1 MNLRQPI
8 WPRFLPTATVVSLA
22 TLGPLGRR
30 LPAPGTWGSAA
41 GLLYFAVVF
50 LRVGEDMGPVGLAI
64 FTIVITAGMGYLA
77 VSLCGEAEF
86 RMAEKD
92 PQVVVLDEFVAVPL
106 VFLGAPGLLEC
117 LPAAWRSGSFDWS
130 RMVVVIAGFLLFRF
144 FDIVKPLG
152 IRRLQSLPG
161 GWGIVA
167 DDLAAALAACAVLNL
182 ARLAMPH

>member
-1 MNLRQPI
+1 MSLRQPI

-50 LRVGEDMGPVGLAI
+50 LRVGDDMGPIGMAI
-64 FTIVITAGMGYLA
+64 FILAVTAALGYLA
-77 VSLCGEAEF
+77 VALCGEAEF
-86 RMAEKD
+86 RLAKKD
-92 PQVVVLDEFVAVPL
+92 PGCVILDECIAMPL

-117 LPAAWRSGSFDWS
+117 LPPGWHDGRFDWS
-130 RMVVVIAGFLLFRF
+130 RVAVVAAGFLLFRF
-144 FDIVKPLG
+144 FDVLKPLG
-152 IRRLQSLPG
+152 IRRLQALPG

-167 DDLAAALAACAVLNL
+167 DDVAAALAACAVLNL
-182 ARLAMPH
+182 ARLAL